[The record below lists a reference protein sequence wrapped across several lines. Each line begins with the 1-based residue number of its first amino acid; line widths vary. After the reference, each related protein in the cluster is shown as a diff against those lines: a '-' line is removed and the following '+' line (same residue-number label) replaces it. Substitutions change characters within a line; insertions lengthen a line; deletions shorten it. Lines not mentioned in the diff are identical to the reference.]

1 MNTTHFLR
9 VLTAILSLA
18 AAAPASAQCTGDLT
32 GNGIVDGADLG
43 TILSYWG
50 PRTQDPTSI
59 ASDLDDN
66 GLINGADLGLVLS
79 SWGPCQTTI
88 TSITPNQGCIVGG
101 TQITITG
108 TYLGSTSA
116 VTVGG
121 ALASSFTV
129 VNQNTVQ
136 ATTLAGA
143 EGLAS
148 VGVTTAA
155 GTITASQQFTY
166 MPASVSAIV
175 PNIGGIAGGTRL
187 TISGDYLALTT
198 GVTIGGTACT
208 SLTIV
213 SPTTLT
219 AIVPAGTLGN
229 ADVVITGGKG
239 TITVPGGYR
248 YVSIVVPSWA
258 TLVEA
263 QPDPA
268 VVSDPF
274 LLQAIA
280 ATGLAWRIRDT
291 GSGMPMVLVPPGTFQ
306 MGAVEGDPQAGAD
319 ERPQHSVTISRAFY
333 LGQHEV
339 TQAQWVAKMRSN
351 PSYFQGG
358 ANPGWENRPV
368 EQVSWRS
375 IQGFLAVTDC
385 RLPTEAEWEYA
396 CRAGTVGVR
405 YADPIDDIAWTLAN
419 SGGSSRIVGLLY
431 PNQFGLY
438 DMFGNVHEC
447 VADSRMTYTSTSQVD
462 PFEPGDFRIHR
473 GGSWLD
479 YSSSVAHRASWRS
492 DRYSDPD
499 AWAHVGFRV
508 ARNP

>member
-1 MNTTHFLR
+1 
-9 VLTAILSLA
+9 
-18 AAAPASAQCTGDLT
+18 
-32 GNGIVDGADLG
+32 
-43 TILSYWG
+43 
-50 PRTQDPTSI
+50 
-59 ASDLDDN
+59 
-66 GLINGADLGLVLS
+66 
-79 SWGPCQTTI
+79 
-88 TSITPNQGCIVGG
+88 
-101 TQITITG
+101 
-108 TYLGSTSA
+108 
-116 VTVGG
+116 
-121 ALASSFTV
+121 
-129 VNQNTVQ
+129 
-136 ATTLAGA
+136 
-143 EGLAS
+143 
-148 VGVTTAA
+148 
-155 GTITASQQFTY
+155 

-175 PNIGGIAGGTRL
+175 PNVGGTAGGTQL
-187 TISGDYLALTT
+187 KISGDYLALTT

-239 TITVPGGYR
+239 TIIVPGGYR

-263 QPDPA
+263 QPDPT

-274 LLQAIA
+274 LFQAIA
-280 ATGLAWRIRDT
+280 ATGLAWRIRDAA
-291 GSGMPMVLVPPGTFQ
+291 SGMPMVLVPPGTFL
-306 MGAVEGDPQAGAD
+306 MGAAESDPQAGAD

-339 TQAQWVAKMRSN
+339 TQAQWVAKLGKN

-358 ANPGWENRPV
+358 NYPEWENRPV
-368 EQVSWRS
+368 EQVSWNA

-405 YADPIDDIAWTLAN
+405 YADPIDGIAWSFGN
-419 SGGSSRIVGLLY
+419 SGARSRFVGLLS

-438 DMFGNVHEC
+438 DMLGNVHEC

-479 YSSSVAHRASWRS
+479 YSSSVALRASWRS
-492 DRYSDPD
+492 DRYSDTD
-499 AWAHVGFRV
+499 KWAHVGFRV